1 MKYEFAALTDA
12 GRTRQNNEDSVAFTP
27 ATGVAVLADGM
38 GGYSAGEVASV
49 MCTAFLNSE
58 LSRWVLQAGKKTS
71 LNDVKRAISICAGN
85 ANLSVF
91 NAANADPNYHGMGT
105 TLVVGVLQN
114 EHFVIGHIGD
124 SRAYLL
130 RGDTLKLIT
139 KDHSMLQE
147 QIDAGL
153 ITPEQAQFAANKNL
167 VTRAVGVDAYVE
179 TEIHE
184 HAVQAGDI
192 FLFCSDGLN
201 DMISDSEIAEV
212 LKNRNISLQARAS
225 ALIDAANA
233 AGGRDNISVLLVHAQ
248 AETGKQRLAAHLSKI
263 FSTNKNTQ

>member
-1 MKYEFAALTDA
+1 MKYEFVALTDV
-12 GRTRQNNEDSVAFTP
+12 GRMRQNNEDSVAYTVE
-27 ATGVAVLADGM
+27 TGVAVLADGM
-38 GGYSAGEVASV
+38 GGYNAGEVASG
-49 MCTAFLNSE
+49 MSTAFLNSE
-58 LSRWVLQAGKKTS
+58 LSRWVQQAGKKTHLS
-71 LNDVKRAISICAGN
+71 DIKRAISICVGN

-91 NAANADPNYHGMGT
+91 NAASNNASYQGMGT
-105 TLVVGVLQN
+105 TLVVGMLQQN
-114 EHFVIGHIGD
+114 HFIIGHIGD

-130 RGDTLKLIT
+130 RAEVLQQIT

>member
-38 GGYSAGEVASV
+38 GGYSAGEVASG

-153 ITPEQAQFAANKNL
+153 ITPEQAPFAANKNL
-167 VTRAVGVDAYVE
+167 VTRAVGVAAFVD

-184 HAVQAGDI
+184 HAIAAGDI
-192 FLFCSDGLN
+192 YLFCSDGLS
-201 DMISDSEIAEV
+201 DMISASSMAQV
-212 LKNRNISLQARAS
+212 LRNHNISLQSRAQT
-225 ALIDAANA
+225 LIDAANA
-233 AGGRDNISVLLVHAQ
+233 AGGRDNISVLLIQ
-248 AETGKQRLAAHLSKI
+248 AHPGSEKSGLAAQLGKLFSK
-263 FSTNKNTQ
+263 K